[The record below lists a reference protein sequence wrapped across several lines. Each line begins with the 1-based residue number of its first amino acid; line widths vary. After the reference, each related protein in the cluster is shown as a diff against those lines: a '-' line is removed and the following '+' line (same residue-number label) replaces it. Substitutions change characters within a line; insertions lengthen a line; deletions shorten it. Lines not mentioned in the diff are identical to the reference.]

1 MTADVAQDPYGFS
14 RFPVIGSAVR
24 TVLIAVVI
32 LAGLAGL
39 AGGYA
44 RAQETQEPLTA
55 EAEMTAQSLFDRAV
69 RAIEEKTVSLQ
80 ALELLRGQLVK
91 VRDTNAAIVRR
102 DNLAVDLLSA
112 QLGSLGPAPAEGAE
126 EAADVAAR
134 RLELENALA
143 QANAPIRQAGE
154 TLQRVE
160 VLIRELDKQLRLRK
174 LQDVVER
181 YPSPLAI
188 STWQDGLQ
196 EISQFRQRLWR
207 DIQSELARPSVSKQL
222 NRTVP
227 IALGLAVFG
236 FGFLMFVQFPIS
248 RGLMRYAERRRGG
261 VRGLLLA
268 LASNS
273 TFILLPAIGAVAL
286 VAILP
291 ILDIRP
297 NAVRTVVSAL
307 PWFAVVMIVAH
318 WLGHTIF
325 APEAQRWRMLDLSE
339 AESLRG
345 LRLCQALGVFLM
357 LELLLEFLEIDQAFG
372 PAAIS
377 VLSAPLIFLA
387 AGLLWLLAGTL
398 RKNQATA
405 EPSEAGEDGEPDET
419 AVAPKDSGFLLFL
432 SLLMRGAAILAV
444 GVVLAGYVQLAR
456 VASIPIIVTVAEL
469 GLGYLLYH
477 LARQIFNAVT
487 DRQDTEP
494 VPISLAISL
503 VCVLTLVFAPL
514 IALTWGARP
523 TDIVEVGRLLYNGVQ
538 FGDIRLS
545 LDSVIILAVVFG
557 LGVLVTRWLQNVLKT
572 SVLPQ
577 TRMDAGA
584 RNAVLT
590 GVSYVGLTLAV
601 LIAVSTAGLNLS
613 SLAVVAGALSVG
625 IGFGL
630 QTIVSNF
637 VSGIILLIER
647 PIKEGDWI
655 EVSGQSG
662 YVRKISVRST
672 RIETFDRHD
681 VIIPNS
687 DLIAGTVK
695 NMTLSSKT
703 GRLIL
708 PVGVAYGSD
717 LEKVKSILLDAAR
730 GHSSITLYPMPSVLF
745 TGLGDSSLDF
755 ELRCYLKDVGN
766 ILTTRSDLYFTVYN
780 ELGKAGIEIP
790 FPQRDLHLRD
800 IDRLVE
806 AIEQRGGSEKPG

>member
-1 MTADVAQDPYGFS
+1 MTA
-14 RFPVIGSAVR
+14 
-24 TVLIAVVI
+24 LM
-32 LAGLAGL
+32 LLGLAVGAAHAQENQEL
-39 AGGYA
+39 PVAEAGG
-44 RAQETQEPLTA
+44 TS
-55 EAEMTAQSLFDRAV
+55 QSLFERAV
-69 RAIEEKTVSLQ
+69 RAIEEKTVSVQ
-80 ALELLRGQLVK
+80 ALELLRGQLAE
-91 VRDTNAAIVRR
+91 VRDANAAIVRR
-102 DNLAVDLLSA
+102 DDLAADLLSA
-112 QLGSLGPAPAEGAE
+112 QLESLGPAPAEGAG

-143 QANAPIRQAGE
+143 KANAPIRQAGE
-154 TLQRVE
+154 TLRHVE

-174 LQDVVER
+174 LQEVVER
-181 YPSPLAI
+181 YPTPLVV
-188 STWQDGLQ
+188 STWQNGL
-196 EISQFRQRLWR
+196 EEVSEFRQRLWR

-227 IALGLAVFG
+227 IALGLALFG
-236 FGFLMFVQFPIS
+236 LGFLVFLQFPLS
-248 RGLMRYAERRRGG
+248 RGLMRHAERRRGG

-273 TFILLPAIGAVAL
+273 TFILLPVIGAVAL

-297 NAVRTVVSAL
+297 NAVRTAVSAL
-307 PWFAVVMIVAH
+307 PVLAIVMIIAH

-325 APEAQRWRMLDLSE
+325 APEAQRWRMLDLSDAE
-339 AESLRG
+339 ALRG

-357 LELLLEFLEIDQAFG
+357 LELLLETLEIDQAFG

-398 RKNQATA
+398 RKNEAAT
-405 EPSEAGEDGEPDET
+405 EPSELREDGEPDET
-419 AVAPKDSGFLLFL
+419 DVHLKDSGFLLFL
-432 SLLMRGAAILAV
+432 SLLMRGAALLAV
-444 GVVLAGYVQLAR
+444 GVVLAGYVKLAR
-456 VASIPIIVTVAEL
+456 VASIPMIVTVAQL

-487 DRQDTEP
+487 DKEDTAP
-494 VPISLAISL
+494 VPISLSISL
-503 VCVLTLVFAPL
+503 VCGLTLVFAPL
-514 IALTWGARP
+514 IAMTWGARP

-545 LDSVIILAVVFG
+545 LDSFIILIAVFG
-557 LGVLVTRWLQNVLKT
+557 LGMLVTRWLQNLLRR

-730 GHSSITLYPMPSVLF
+730 GHTSITRYPMPSVLF

-755 ELRCYLKDVGN
+755 ELRCYLKDVGT

-800 IDRLVE
+800 IDRLAD
-806 AIEQRGGSEKPG
+806 AIERRSEARDPD